1 MPTRIILADDHQI
14 VREGLATLLEQ
25 EGDMRVVGTAS
36 DGRAAVKLAAELSPD
51 VVVLDVGMP
60 DLNGIDAA
68 RQITEA
74 LPATKILALSMH
86 SDRRFVLEML
96 RAGAS
101 GYLLK
106 DCAFDELAHAIRAVA
121 AGQTYLSP
129 RIAGV
134 VVEGFLHQTDA
145 DERTG
150 AAALTP
156 REREVLQLLAEG
168 MATKQVA
175 HHLGV
180 SIKTIETHRRQ
191 IMTKLEL
198 DSVAELT
205 KYAIREG
212 LTSLDA

>member
-25 EGDMRVVGTAS
+25 EGDMRVVGTAA
-36 DGRAAVKLAAELSPD
+36 DGRTAVKLSAELSPD

-60 DLNGIDAA
+60 GLNGIDAA
-68 RQITEA
+68 RQIAAAQPT
-74 LPATKILALSMH
+74 TKILALSMH

-106 DCAFDELAHAIRAVA
+106 DCAFDELAHAIRAVV

-129 RIAGV
+129 RVAGV
-134 VVEGFLHQTDA
+134 VVEGFLEQTDPS
-145 DERTG
+145 ERTG

-191 IMTKLEL
+191 VMTKLEL